1 MLRYDEDSQ
10 NTKILAMYYARQ
22 VGGDALLEFMSG
34 QSDLLSNEQAITIIQ
49 GFWEM
54 TDLAIQDNH
63 DDKQIEGIADI
74 EFWMQKLFIKVNGY
88 MTKHGFKDIWDASV
102 NER

>member
-10 NTKILAMYYARQ
+10 NAKILAMHYARQ
-22 VGGDALLEFMSG
+22 VGGEGLFEFMSG
-34 QSDLLSNEQAITIIQ
+34 KASLSSKDQAALIIR

-63 DDKQIEGIADI
+63 DDKEIEGIADI
-74 EFWMQKLFIKVNGY
+74 EFWMYKLFIMVNGY
-88 MTKHGFKDIWDASV
+88 MTKHGFSDVWDASV
-102 NER
+102 EER